1 MPTSPIT
8 LYGISRKNIFW
19 ASMYNIRKDYINMS
33 FFKNITPTGMLTAG
47 LYAGVCHATGIWLYF
62 NTNPDG
68 LSPIYLVG
76 YSAGMLEY
84 TFMSL
89 LIVTVGAF
97 LLYLAQRDGEKR

>member
-1 MPTSPIT
+1 
-8 LYGISRKNIFW
+8 
-19 ASMYNIRKDYINMS
+19 MS
-33 FFKNITPTGMLTAG
+33 FFKNITPLGMLTAG
-47 LYAGVCHATGIWLYF
+47 LYAGICHATGIWLYF

-97 LLYLAQRDGEKR
+97 LLYLVQREIGEA

>member
-1 MPTSPIT
+1 
-8 LYGISRKNIFW
+8 
-19 ASMYNIRKDYINMS
+19 MYNIRKVYINMS
-33 FFKNITPTGMLTAG
+33 FFKNITPLGMLTAG
-47 LYAGVCHATGIWLYF
+47 LYAGICHATGIWLYF

-97 LLYLAQRDGEKR
+97 LLWLVQREIGEA

>member
-1 MPTSPIT
+1 
-8 LYGISRKNIFW
+8 
-19 ASMYNIRKDYINMS
+19 MS
-33 FFKNITPTGMLTAG
+33 FFKNITPLGMLTAG
-47 LYAGVCHATGIWLYF
+47 LYAGICHATGIWLYF

-76 YSAGMLEY
+76 YSAGMPEY

-97 LLYLAQRDGEKR
+97 LLYLVQREIGEA

>member
-1 MPTSPIT
+1 
-8 LYGISRKNIFW
+8 
-19 ASMYNIRKDYINMS
+19 MYNIRKVYINMS
-33 FFKNITPTGMLTAG
+33 FFKNITPLGMLTAG

-89 LIVTVGAF
+89 LIVTVGTF
-97 LLYLAQRDGEKR
+97 LLYLVQRGGEKR